1 MCPTRWNYT
10 SDSLAS
16 ILLNYKV
23 LMELWDAII
32 EIVHDSKTV
41 ARINGVA
48 SAMKTFS
55 FLIGIK
61 HDEMTNFEVDE
72 AALPTTKKGMLT

>member
-1 MCPTRWNYT
+1 
-10 SDSLAS
+10 
-16 ILLNYKV
+16 
-23 LMELWDAII
+23 MELWDASI
-32 EIVHDSKTV
+32 ETVYDSKTV

-61 HDEMTNFEVDE
+61 QDEMTNFEVDE